1 MAEANDA
8 GILDALTGLQVET
21 WGVVNNH
28 DETLTREGAQAIFD
42 RLRARGYKIERVK
55 VDD

>member
-1 MAEANDA
+1 MASDDA

-21 WGVVNNH
+21 WGIVNNH
-28 DETLTREGAQAIFD
+28 DETLTREGAQAVYD
-42 RLRARGYKIERVK
+42 RLRARGYSIERAK